1 MNNRKELAEELVLR
15 KAIRALLK
23 ERVAKIQNDDKE
35 EINLLREVVQKALI
49 KETASKASSPDAP
62 YDITAMNKLSTL
74 FRDIM
79 TTLETSY
86 KSLTTSKD
94 QRDSFRAHILNAA
107 EDLLRTIDSS
117 PDKGKSLVSENL
129 DIDEEISI
137 DIVDDEQEEGYI
149 DISDDT
155 EETEKEEFG
164 KELAGQGLDNT
175 GRNTAYDTFKNVST
189 QIGQEYASIDPDSV
203 VPSSKVPELG
213 RDTSEREVFK
223 IYLLKN
229 IGLYFDQ
236 FEDALETSPETP
248 TLPV

>member
-49 KETASKASSPDAP
+49 KETAKASSPDAP

-86 KSLTTSKD
+86 KSLTTAKE
-94 QRDSFRAHILNAA
+94 QRDSFRAHIINAA
-107 EDLLRTIDSS
+107 DQLLKTIDSA
-117 PDKGKSLVSENL
+117 PDKGKSLTTENL
-129 DIDEEISI
+129 YVDEDISI
-137 DIVDDEQEEGYI
+137 DIADDEEEGFI
-149 DISDDT
+149 DITDDT
-155 EETEKEEFG
+155 ENTEQDDFG
-164 KELAGQGLDNT
+164 KELADQGLDNT
-175 GRNTAYDTFKNVST
+175 GRNTAYDTFHDVKT
-189 QIGQEYASIDPDSV
+189 QIGKEFASIDPDSV
-203 VPSSKVPELG
+203 VPASKVPELG
-213 RDTSEREVFK
+213 QDTAEREVFR

-229 IGLYFDQ
+229 IGLYFDE
-236 FEDALETSPETP
+236 FEKALETTPETP
-248 TLPV
+248 ALPV

>member
-49 KETASKASSPDAP
+49 KETAKASSPDAP

-86 KSLTTSKD
+86 KSLTTAKE
-94 QRDSFRAHILNAA
+94 QRESFRAHIINAA
-107 EDLLRTIDSS
+107 DQLLKTIDSA
-117 PDKGKSLVSENL
+117 PDRGKSLTTENL
-129 DIDEEISI
+129 YVDEDISI
-137 DIVDDEQEEGYI
+137 DIADDEEEGFI
-149 DISDDT
+149 DITDDT
-155 EETEKEEFG
+155 KDTEQEDFG

-175 GRNTAYDTFKNVST
+175 GRNTAYDTFHDVKT
-189 QIGQEYASIDPDSV
+189 QIGKEFASIDPDSI

-213 RDTSEREVFK
+213 QDTSEREVFR

-229 IGLYFDQ
+229 IGLYFDE
-236 FEDALETSPETP
+236 FEKALETTPETP

>member
-49 KETASKASSPDAP
+49 KETAKASSPDAP

-86 KSLTTSKD
+86 KSLTTAKE
-94 QRDSFRAHILNAA
+94 QRDSFRAHIINAA
-107 EDLLRTIDSS
+107 DQLLKTIDSA
-117 PDKGKSLVSENL
+117 PDKGKSLTTENL
-129 DIDEEISI
+129 YVDEDISI
-137 DIVDDEQEEGYI
+137 DIADDAENTEQ
-149 DISDDT
+149 DD
-155 EETEKEEFG
+155 FG
-164 KELAGQGLDNT
+164 KELADQGLDNT
-175 GRNTAYDTFKNVST
+175 GRNTAYDTFHDVKT
-189 QIGQEYASIDPDSV
+189 QIGKEFASIDPDSV
-203 VPSSKVPELG
+203 VPASKVPELG
-213 RDTSEREVFK
+213 QDTAEREVFR

-229 IGLYFDQ
+229 IGLYFDE
-236 FEDALETSPETP
+236 FEKALETTPETP
-248 TLPV
+248 ALPV